1 MPKLRSTVKSQF
13 VFLRMHYKVHCNY
26 DMSFQENICSCRAGA
41 LLPPAYTLKIYNGGR
56 LPRELSERSWPK
68 VQIALYPFP
77 CFIHF
82 SSSSKPLNLTIILL
96 PTLLEHQLCPLSSPA
111 LYFQIKKKKKSLPTM
126 LETHENQI
134 TTNLLEFLQELR
146 SHKREKTGI
155 EEGFAAQ
162 MAGQQSVLTGRSVSL
177 HSSVEFPY
185 GLSKEKV
192 GFLEKIYNSK
202 LSVQGVKQIR
212 NIEGKQNFSQR

>member
-111 LYFQIKKKKKSLPTM
+111 LYFQIKKKKIPANNAGNT
-126 LETHENQI
+126 
-134 TTNLLEFLQELR
+134 
-146 SHKREKTGI
+146 RESDYYKLAGVFVGI
-155 EEGFAAQ
+155 EKPQERKNRYRGRFCSPDGWAAVC
-162 MAGQQSVLTGRSVSL
+162 ANWKICLSPLLCGISIWTQQGESWVLREDIQFQ
-177 HSSVEFPY
+177 VERV
-185 GLSKEKV
+185 GSKVDK
-192 GFLEKIYNSK
+192 KY
-202 LSVQGVKQIR
+202 
-212 NIEGKQNFSQR
+212 